1 MKRKN
6 ENKVKRKML
15 FLGVFL
21 MSILG
26 SVAATIVYYRDN
38 TNPILKNELFELG
51 TVIFILAV
59 ATLMLILAKILYCL
73 FCMFKKK

>member
-26 SVAATIVYYRDN
+26 SVVATIVYYRDN
-38 TNPILKNELFELG
+38 TNLILKNELFKFG

-59 ATLMLILAKILYCL
+59 ATLMPILAKILYCL

>member
-26 SVAATIVYYRDN
+26 SVAATIVYYGDN

>member
-6 ENKVKRKML
+6 ENKVKRKMF
-15 FLGVFL
+15 FLGIFL

-38 TNPILKNELFELG
+38 TNLILKNELFKFG

-59 ATLMLILAKILYCL
+59 AALMLMLAKILYCL

>member
-6 ENKVKRKML
+6 ENKVKRKMF
-15 FLGVFL
+15 FLGIFL
-21 MSILG
+21 VSILG
-26 SVAATIVYYRDN
+26 SVVATIVYYKDN
-38 TNPILKNELFELG
+38 TNPILKNELFKFG

-59 ATLMLILAKILYCL
+59 AALMLMLAKILYCL

>member
-6 ENKVKRKML
+6 ENKVKRKMF
-15 FLGVFL
+15 FLGIFL
-21 MSILG
+21 VSILG
-26 SVAATIVYYRDN
+26 SIVATIVYYRDN

-51 TVIFILAV
+51 TVIFIFAV
-59 ATLMLILAKILYCL
+59 AAFMLMLAKIIYYL

>member
-6 ENKVKRKML
+6 ENKVKRKMF
-15 FLGVFL
+15 FLGIFL

-38 TNPILKNELFELG
+38 TNLILKNELFELG

-59 ATLMLILAKILYCL
+59 AALMLMLAKILYCL